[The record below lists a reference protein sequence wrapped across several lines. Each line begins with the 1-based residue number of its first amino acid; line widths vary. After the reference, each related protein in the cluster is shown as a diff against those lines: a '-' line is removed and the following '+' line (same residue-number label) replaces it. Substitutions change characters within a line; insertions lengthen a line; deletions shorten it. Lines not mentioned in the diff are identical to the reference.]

1 MLSVLAVLLLVHT
14 ERLNVHGLSNVGQ
27 YMAGG
32 RGKGPAEVVGKWVQR
47 RLELMLEDSQEQGA
61 LGFTTA
67 AGHPGTNPPP
77 WSQEFTVELFRCLH
91 LHIYIPDA
99 LKINFA
105 L

>member
-32 RGKGPAEVVGKWVQR
+32 RGKGPAEVVGKWVRR

-77 WSQEFTVELFRCLH
+77 WRQESTVELIRCLH

-99 LKINFA
+99 LKINFV

>member
-67 AGHPGTNPPP
+67 AGHPGTSPPP
-77 WSQEFTVELFRCLH
+77 WRQESTVELIRCLH

-99 LKINFA
+99 LKINFV

>member
-14 ERLNVHGLSNVGQ
+14 KRLNVHGLSNVGQ

-32 RGKGPAEVVGKWVQR
+32 RGKGPAEVVGKWVRR

-77 WSQEFTVELFRCLH
+77 WRQESTVELIRCLH

-99 LKINFA
+99 LKINFV